1 MNFSPLRYPGG
12 KSRITKTIETI
23 LTKID
28 NNNKIT
34 YIEPFAGGAGIAIN
48 LLLAEKVEKIV
59 INDYDKA
66 VYSFWRAIKEKP
78 ESFIKLIY
86 DVPINIDEWYRQ
98 KRIYTENNKKYSLQ
112 LGFAAFYLNRTNRS
126 GILNAGP
133 IGGYSQNGNYKM
145 NVRFNKQLLI
155 EKIKNISLKKKNI
168 YIYNKEVRSFIV
180 NVLPKFGNRSFVYL
194 DPPYFNNGQRLY
206 QNFFTLEDHKQIAQY
221 ICQNIHCPWIIT
233 YDDVPEIKMIYSNY
247 EQRTFQLNYSAANK
261 GNGTEIMI
269 FKSRN
274 LIPDQWL

>member
-12 KSRITKTIETI
+12 KSRITNTIEAI
-23 LTKID
+23 LEKVD
-28 NNNKIT
+28 NNVGIT
-34 YIEPFAGGAGIAIN
+34 YIEPFAGGAGIAVN
-48 LLLAEKVEKIV
+48 LLLSGKVDKIV

-78 ESFIKLIY
+78 DAFIKLI
-86 DVPINIDEWYRQ
+86 DTIPINIVEWQRQ
-98 KRIYTENNKKYSLQ
+98 KRIYTEENKKYSLK
-112 LGFAAFYLNRTNRS
+112 LGFAAFYLNRTNHS

-133 IGGYSQNGNYKM
+133 IGGYAQTGNYKM
-145 NVRFNKQLLI
+145 GVRFNKQLLI
-155 EKIKNISLKKKNI
+155 RKIKKIASKKDKI
-168 YIYNKEVRSFIV
+168 YIYNKEVRSFIE
-180 NVLPKFGNRSFVYL
+180 NILPKFEDNAFVYL

-206 QNFFTLEDHKQIAQY
+206 KNFFSLDDHKQIAEY
-221 ICQNIHCPWIIT
+221 IRQNINCPWIIT
-233 YDDVPEIKMIYSNY
+233 YDDVQEIKEIYSDY

-274 LIPDQWL
+274 LIPDELL